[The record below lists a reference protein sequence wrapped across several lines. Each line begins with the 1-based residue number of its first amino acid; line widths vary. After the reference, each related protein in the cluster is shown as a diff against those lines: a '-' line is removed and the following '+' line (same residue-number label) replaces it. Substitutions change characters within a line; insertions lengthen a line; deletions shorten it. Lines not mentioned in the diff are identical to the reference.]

1 VTTVKSISNSALI
14 LVVWLSLSTQ
24 AARAQQVNLYVGFGS
39 AHDSSSGQQINT
51 FGDKTLYGTPE
62 MGGLFTNFGVNV
74 FITKQ
79 IGVGFERSWR
89 TAQGDYAGLQY
100 RPSFYHFD
108 AIFQPAKLAS
118 KRFSPEFRAGIGGA
132 SLHFNFDDQ
141 DSCDRVPG
149 CPSSRHFQTHLAAAA
164 RWYVTD
170 HVFLRPALD
179 IHHVNNFVQFGS
191 NWAPQFSI
199 GVGYGFG
206 KE

>member
-1 VTTVKSISNSALI
+1 MKLVLNSTLI
-14 LVVWLSLSTQ
+14 LVVGFSSSTQ
-24 AARAQQVNLYVGFGS
+24 AARAQQVNLYFGFGT
-39 AHDSSSGQQINT
+39 AHDSSAGRQINT
-51 FGDKTLYGTPE
+51 FGDGILYGTPE

-79 IGVGFERSWR
+79 LGVGFERYWR
-89 TAQGDYAGLQY
+89 TSQGDYAGLQY

-108 AIFQPAKLAS
+108 AIFQPAKVTS

-132 SLHFNFDDQ
+132 SLHFSFDDQ
-141 DSCDRVPG
+141 GACDQVPG
-149 CPSSRHFQTHLAAAA
+149 CPSVRRFQTHLAAAT
-164 RWYVTD
+164 RVYLTD

>member
-1 VTTVKSISNSALI
+1 VKLVLHFVLFVTIGP
-14 LVVWLSLSTQ
+14 LSSTQ
-24 AARAQQVNLYVGFGS
+24 PARAQQVNLYFGLGS
-39 AHDSSSGQQINT
+39 AHDGSSSRQINT
-51 FGDKTLYGTPE
+51 FGDGILYGTPE

-79 IGVGFERSWR
+79 LGVGFERSWR
-89 TAQGDYAGLQY
+89 TSQGDYAGLQY

-108 AIFQPAKLAS
+108 AIFQPAKVTS

-132 SLHFNFDDQ
+132 SLHFSFSDQ

-149 CPSSRHFQTHLAAAA
+149 CPSSGHFQTHLAAAT
-164 RWYVTD
+164 RLYLTG
-170 HVFLRPALD
+170 HLFLRPALD
-179 IHHVNNFVQFGS
+179 IHHVNNFVQFEG

-199 GVGYGFG
+199 SIGYGFG